1 MQKRENRLFDPL
13 PESKITFKELTDWY
27 LELKTVKKLASFER
41 ISIAL
46 NNFNSVRGNQMDV
59 HYIVPTEDTLK
70 QAMEKYTAW
79 LDEQIEAHLQNVDHS
94 VDQAHV

>member
-1 MQKRENRLFDPL
+1 
-13 PESKITFKELTDWY
+13 
-27 LELKTVKKLASFER
+27 
-41 ISIAL
+41 
-46 NNFNSVRGNQMDV
+46 MDF

-94 VDQAHV
+94 VNHAHV